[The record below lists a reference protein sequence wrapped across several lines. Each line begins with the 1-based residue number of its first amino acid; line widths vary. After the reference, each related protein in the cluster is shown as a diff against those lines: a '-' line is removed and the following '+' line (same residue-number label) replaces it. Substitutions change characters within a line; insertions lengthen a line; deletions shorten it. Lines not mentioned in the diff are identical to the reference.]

1 MDSFILPSLSS
12 AGRRTHFCD
21 SGVTS
26 YSWHNV
32 EFFAIMQTSPRVI
45 KTKQMETKAATTPNQ
60 RVPSVLTG
68 SLVQKQG
75 SGNKISSLIYN
86 TKRQLNK
93 TIKGQLISCTVAG
106 NPDAAC
112 AVQAMGLE
120 VAGPHGVRFVLLSSW
135 YYFSLVQW
143 LCFLFSVCEWGL
155 W

>member
-1 MDSFILPSLSS
+1 
-12 AGRRTHFCD
+12 
-21 SGVTS
+21 
-26 YSWHNV
+26 
-32 EFFAIMQTSPRVI
+32 MQTSPRVI
-45 KTKQMETKAATTPNQ
+45 KTKQTETKAAKTPNQ

-112 AVQAMGLE
+112 AVQATGLE
-120 VAGPHGVRFVLLSSW
+120 VAGPHGVRFVLLSS
-135 YYFSLVQW
+135 
-143 LCFLFSVCEWGL
+143 
-155 W
+155 